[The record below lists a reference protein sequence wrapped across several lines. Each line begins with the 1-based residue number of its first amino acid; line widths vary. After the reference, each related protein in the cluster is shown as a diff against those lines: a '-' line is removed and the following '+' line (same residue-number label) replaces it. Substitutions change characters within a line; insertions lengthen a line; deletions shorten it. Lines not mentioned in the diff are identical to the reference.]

1 MKIVL
6 LASILC
12 LAGIGAVAQDA
23 ANYQVVIDG
32 KATDIA
38 LGKAQKVKL
47 ANGKELEL
55 TIKQKD
61 ILTYQDDW
69 VSLQYPKA
77 LQPTIA
83 TPDPQLEQ
91 VTLVTA
97 NGNGMLLQK
106 YKTINPTELVDLM
119 LQEIT
124 EGEMNFGYTRSE
136 EAYEL
141 KLQSG
146 HKARGKSVVLK
157 HGGQEQR
164 YTVAAIGSKNKIEGI
179 IFMTMLNPGYTSE
192 DTEAICLFLDTL
204 AYRRK

>member
-1 MKIVL
+1 MKIAF

-12 LAGIGAVAQDA
+12 LVGMGAVAQDA
-23 ANYQVVIDG
+23 ANYQIIING
-32 KATDIA
+32 KATDVA
-38 LGKAQKVKL
+38 LGKAQKVRL
-47 ANGKELEL
+47 ANGQEIEI
-55 TIKQKD
+55 TVKQKD
-61 ILTYQDDW
+61 ILSYQDDW
-69 VSLQYPKA
+69 ISLQYPKV

-91 VTLVTA
+91 VALVTA
-97 NGNGMLLQK
+97 NGNGILVQK

-124 EGEMNFGYTRSE
+124 EDKMNFGYTRSE

-164 YTVAAIGSKNKIEGI
+164 YTVAAIGSKNKNEGI

-192 DTEAICLFLDTL
+192 DTEAIRLFLDTL